1 MSTLDR
7 RARQLARSL
16 AGVAVTGL
24 LVLAFATAA
33 DVLLRY
39 AFAMPI
45 RGFVDVVSL
54 AGAVLLA
61 ACLPHVVAT
70 RGNIAVD
77 FLGRRIGPR
86 AQYWLDVFGAF
97 AVFVFF
103 ALMAW
108 QYLRYTI
115 DMKST
120 GEVMAILRWPVWPW
134 WAAVTLFVFITA
146 LVALATLT
154 HREEASA

>member
-1 MSTLDR
+1 MSALRIPGEFLLSTTLAELTVS
-7 RARQLARSL
+7 ARPLK
-16 AGVAVTGL
+16 
-24 LVLAFATAA
+24 
-33 DVLLRY
+33 
-39 AFAMPI
+39 
-45 RGFVDVVSL
+45 VV
-54 AGAVLLA
+54 GAPPLLA